1 MVGKRGGY
9 LIILIFLALVKCG
22 EEGESMQNIKS
33 LGNVTGHL
41 TSKERERRE
50 EGEKRFR
57 REKEVLIQ
65 LPEYL
70 NDDAEGRRIWV
81 QVLNDAE
88 EFGIFDNLDAET
100 LGTYCSVT
108 SRIITLRK
116 KYRSCVNGHRK
127 TSDILDISKEL
138 RLLEG
143 EQLTY
148 ASKMGLTPESRLR
161 LARGSS
167 DENEDFGDDFYG

>member
-1 MVGKRGGY
+1 
-9 LIILIFLALVKCG
+9 
-22 EEGESMQNIKS
+22 MQNTRRVENMNK
-33 LGNVTGHL
+33 HL
-41 TSKERERRE
+41 TTAEKMQRE
-50 EGEKRFR
+50 EGERVFKRS
-57 REKEVLIQ
+57 KDVLIQ

-70 NDDAEGRRIWV
+70 NDDPEGQRIWV

-127 TSDILDISKEL
+127 TSDMLDISKEL

-143 EQLTY
+143 EQLSY

-161 LARGSS
+161 LAQKAVG
-167 DENEDFGDDFYG
+167 EEEDMEEDFYG

>member
-1 MVGKRGGY
+1 M
-9 LIILIFLALVKCG
+9 
-22 EEGESMQNIKS
+22 EEKMQNAKRLENTS
-33 LGNVTGHL
+33 KHL
-41 TSKERERRE
+41 TNAEKERRE
-50 EGEKRFR
+50 EGERAFKRN
-57 REKEVLIQ
+57 KDVLIQ

-70 NDDAEGRRIWV
+70 NDDPEGQRIWV

-127 TSDILDISKEL
+127 TSDMLDISKEL

-143 EQLTY
+143 EQLSY

-161 LARGSS
+161 MSQKVAAEDMD
-167 DENEDFGDDFYG
+167 DEEDFYG

>member
-1 MVGKRGGY
+1 
-9 LIILIFLALVKCG
+9 
-22 EEGESMQNIKS
+22 MQNAKRVES
-33 LGNVTGHL
+33 TKKHL
-41 TSKERERRE
+41 TNAEKERRE
-50 EGEKRFR
+50 EGEKAFV
-57 REKEVLIQ
+57 REGEVLMQ

-70 NDDAEGRRIWV
+70 NEDPEGQRV
-81 QVLNDAE
+81 CCQVLADAE

-127 TSDILDISKEL
+127 TSDMLDISKEL

-143 EQLTY
+143 EQLSY
-148 ASKMGLTPESRLR
+148 ASKMGLTPESRIR
-161 LARGSS
+161 LAQKNLGQDG
-167 DENEDFGDDFYG
+167 DEEDDFYG

>member
-1 MVGKRGGY
+1 
-9 LIILIFLALVKCG
+9 
-22 EEGESMQNIKS
+22 MQNAKRVES
-33 LGNVTGHL
+33 TKKHL
-41 TSKERERRE
+41 TNAEKERRE
-50 EGEKRFR
+50 EGEKAFV
-57 REKEVLIQ
+57 REGEVLMQ

-70 NDDAEGRRIWV
+70 NEDPEGQRVWC
-81 QVLNDAE
+81 QVLADAE

-127 TSDILDISKEL
+127 TSDMLDISKEL

-143 EQLTY
+143 EQLSY
-148 ASKMGLTPESRLR
+148 ASKMGLTPESRIR
-161 LARGSS
+161 LAQKNLGQDG
-167 DENEDFGDDFYG
+167 DEEDDFYG

>member
-1 MVGKRGGY
+1 
-9 LIILIFLALVKCG
+9 
-22 EEGESMQNIKS
+22 MQNAMRVENTNK
-33 LGNVTGHL
+33 HL
-41 TSKERERRE
+41 TNAEKMQRE
-50 EGEKRFR
+50 EGERVFK
-57 REKEVLIQ
+57 REKEVLMQ

-70 NDDAEGRRIWV
+70 NDDPEGQRVWV

-88 EFGIFDNLDAET
+88 AFGIFDNLDAET

-127 TSDILDISKEL
+127 TSDMLDISKEL

-143 EQLTY
+143 EQLSY

-161 LARGSS
+161 LAQKVVGG
-167 DENEDFGDDFYG
+167 EEDPGEDFYG

>member
-1 MVGKRGGY
+1 
-9 LIILIFLALVKCG
+9 
-22 EEGESMQNIKS
+22 MQNAMRVENTNK
-33 LGNVTGHL
+33 HL
-41 TSKERERRE
+41 TNAEKMQRE
-50 EGEKRFR
+50 EGERVFK
-57 REKEVLIQ
+57 REKEVLMQ
-65 LPEYL
+65 MPEYL
-70 NDDAEGRRIWV
+70 NDDPEGQRVWV

-127 TSDILDISKEL
+127 TSDMLDISKEL

-143 EQLTY
+143 EQLSY

-161 LARGSS
+161 LAQRVVG
-167 DENEDFGDDFYG
+167 EEEDPGEDFYG